1 MFISSVINF
10 LCLFTLV
17 IHEVN
22 ETKNQVV
29 LEPF

>member
-1 MFISSVINF
+1 MFISSVIF